1 MRNNYINVSNNKDNC
16 LINNSNSNNHSNNN
30 IQDEQQNP
38 TKRDNIKTLLSK
50 IPNEPVMFNRNK
62 YNVNTPPSKANTHN
76 TTQTQSNPLV
86 VYAHNFISCDLF
98 ITLRLL

>member
-1 MRNNYINVSNNKDNC
+1 MSNNKDNC

-30 IQDEQQNP
+30 IQDEQQDS

-76 TTQTQSNPLV
+76 TKQTQSNPLV